1 MQWILLGLLAAMVL
15 WRFLPKRGVVQIA
28 PKALQEQLAA
38 GERPLILDVREAH
51 EFASG
56 HIPGARNLP
65 LSTLKQAPTDLKTDA
80 PIILLCASGMRSQT
94 AYQRLQGWGFT
105 NLQNMTGGMSRW
117 SGPRSTK

>member
-1 MQWILLGLLAAMVL
+1 MQWILLALLAAIVV
-15 WRFLPKRGVVQIA
+15 WRFLAKRGVVQIA
-28 PKALQEQLAA
+28 PADLQARLAK

-51 EFASG
+51 EFAGG

-65 LSTLKQAPTDLKTDA
+65 LSTLKGAPADLKTDA
-80 PIILLCASGMRSQT
+80 SIILVCASGMRSQT

-105 NLQNMTGGMSRW
+105 NLLNMTGGMSRW